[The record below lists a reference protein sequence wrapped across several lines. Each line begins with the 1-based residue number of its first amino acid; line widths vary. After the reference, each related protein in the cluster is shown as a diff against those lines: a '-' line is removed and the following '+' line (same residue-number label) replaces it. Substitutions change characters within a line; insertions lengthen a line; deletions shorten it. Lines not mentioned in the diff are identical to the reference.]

1 MFEIDQNGDDL
12 KIVDHYLHYYECS
25 INCYRCNPRTMR
37 EIVSKIYVGPL
48 FDATPIVE
56 GVISMQEV
64 KVGANNFPHRSHFVL
79 ISFAFRSHFVL
90 RAHL

>member
-1 MFEIDQNGDDL
+1 MW
-12 KIVDHYLHYYECS
+12 
-25 INCYRCNPRTMR
+25 

-64 KVGANNFPHRSHFVL
+64 GANNFPHRSHFVL
-79 ISFAFRSHFVL
+79 ISFAFRSRSAPVAIVWTLVVDGQTLHGVSC
-90 RAHL
+90 RIGVIVEC